1 MSTFPTAFWKGQ
13 PSTTV
18 AELSINWATGL
29 AWSHGNDWVSE
40 YQANDPEFTVKDF
53 SSFPFWKQ
61 DPYQEYKSY
70 YTAYDST
77 LGPAGGGLPY
87 FPEAYYAW
95 FLTGGYE
102 TPYNSSELNDL
113 TSIHRANPFA
123 LKDNGTGLH
132 FYYETDY
139 ETVVEL
145 EYYQAP
151 ENPTPI
157 ADIDKTYNRFI
168 QSGNATGTFTLS
180 TSATFYIKMS
190 GLGEDNALGSTDHD
204 TVYIKIDNV
213 GKVSGHA
220 PKDGREQYFG
230 AYSALDL
237 FQHQTKF
244 FNWGSNTVQNAGLG
258 FCKEDHWY
266 GNPLP
271 NYTTETSCTN
281 NGGEWVTSVDDVEV
295 GRKAGGAD
303 KFSPVTTTQGQW
315 TYSQAL
321 SAGSHTVEISF
332 SSNDGLYHSGAYC
345 GFDFWTG

>member
-18 AELSINWATGL
+18 AELSIDWDTGL
-29 AWSHGNDWVSE
+29 AWSHENEWVSE
-40 YQANDPEFTVKDF
+40 YETADPGFTVKHF

-61 DPYQEYKSY
+61 DPYQEYNSY

-77 LGPAGGGLPY
+77 LGPAGVGVLEP
-87 FPEAYYAW
+87 YYAW

-102 TPYNSSELNDL
+102 APYNSTELNDL
-113 TSIHRANPFA
+113 TSIHRANPFD
-123 LKDNGTGLH
+123 LKENGTGLH

-139 ETVVEL
+139 DTVVEL
-145 EYYQAP
+145 EHNMAP
-151 ENPTPI
+151 DTPTPI
-157 ADIDKTYNRFI
+157 SDIAKTYNRFI

-180 TSATFYIKMS
+180 TSATLYIKMS
-190 GLGEDNALGSTDHD
+190 GLAEDNFLGNADHD
-204 TVYIKIDNV
+204 AVHIKIDGV

-220 PKDGREQYFG
+220 PKDGREQYYG
-230 AYSALDL
+230 WSSTLDV
-237 FQHQTKF
+237 FQNQIKF
-244 FNWGSNTVQNAGLG
+244 FNWGSNAVQNAGLG
-258 FCKEDHWY
+258 FCKEDVSY
-266 GNPLP
+266 GDPLP

-281 NGGEWVTSVDDVEV
+281 NGGEWVTSLEGVEV

-303 KFSPVTTTQGQW
+303 RFSPVTTTQGQW

-321 SAGSHTVEISF
+321 SAGSHTVEINF